1 MIKDIGN
8 TISAA
13 VDRFM
18 RNNNMLKEADSY
30 QWEFNLVEDK
40 TINAWCLLGG
50 KVVFYSGILP
60 ICKNE
65 DGVAAVM
72 AHEVAHAFAKHGQER
87 MSQGQLQAIR
97 GVAVALETMGKEEDT
112 QLIWNLA
119 YGVGSNVGC

>member
-1 MIKDIGN
+1 M
-8 TISAA
+8 
-13 VDRFM
+13 
-18 RNNNMLKEADSY
+18 
-30 QWEFNLVEDK
+30 EFNLVEDK
-40 TINAWCLLGG
+40 TFNAWCLLGG

-72 AHEVAHAFAKHGQER
+72 GHEVAHAFAKHGQER
-87 MSQGQLQAIR
+87 MSQGQLQAII
-97 GVAVALETMGKEEDT
+97 GVAVAIETMGKEEDT